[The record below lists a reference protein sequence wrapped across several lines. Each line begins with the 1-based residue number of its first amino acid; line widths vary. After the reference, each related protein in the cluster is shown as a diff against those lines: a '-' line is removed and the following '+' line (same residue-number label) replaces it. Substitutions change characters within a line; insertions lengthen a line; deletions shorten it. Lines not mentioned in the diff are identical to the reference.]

1 MNFSQKLFCFSILV
15 GFGLMSCTNTFAET
29 SQQDYNAWLNQL
41 KKEMHEKGI
50 SQKTLNTVY
59 AKNYYPSTQKIVKID
74 RKQNE
79 FVLTTSDYINKVVN
93 PRRVKIAQ
101 EKYKEYYPKLKKIS
115 KQYGVQPQYIIAF
128 WGVETNFGQNFGGYN
143 VFEALTVLSY
153 DNRRPKFFRQELYNA
168 LLIADKQNIN
178 IEKMESSWAGAMGNF
193 QFMPSTYN
201 RYAVDFNQ
209 DGKIDIWEDFD
220 DAAASAANYLSNLGW
235 DKNTEWGEEVVVPWN
250 FDFSQTGYKKIKKI
264 SEWKKL
270 GIKTAN
276 QKNLQYADDLSACLI
291 VPEGKKG
298 KIYLVLN
305 NFNNI
310 MQWNRSENY
319 ALSIGIL
326 ADYVRTG
333 QKHQI
338 QMTSIPNKLETK
350 DIILLQ
356 KFINEHNYSKQK
368 LSEDGILGS
377 QTKEAIKNIQRK
389 AHLVPD
395 RYPDTVLLN
404 LIKEYNSTL
413 GFKIPVPDKKLS
425 KKK

>member
-1 MNFSQKLFCFSILV
+1 MKFSQKLFCFSMLV
-15 GFGLMSCTNTFAET
+15 SLGLMSCTNTFAGT
-29 SQQDYNAWLNQL
+29 SQQDYDSWLNQL

-50 SQKTLNTVY
+50 SNKTLDKVY

-79 FVLTTSDYINKVVN
+79 FVLSTSEYINRVVN
-93 PRRVKIAQ
+93 PQRVKTAQ
-101 EKYKEYYPKLKKIS
+101 EKYKEYYPKLRKIS
-115 KQYGVQPQYIIAF
+115 KQYGVQPQYIVAF
-128 WGVETNFGQNFGGYN
+128 WAVETNFGQNFGGYN

-153 DNRRPKFFRQELYNA
+153 DNRRPKFFKQELYNA
-168 LLIADKQNIN
+168 LLIADKQNID

-201 RYAVDFNQ
+201 RYAVDYNK
-209 DGKIDIWEDFD
+209 DGKIDIWGSFD
-220 DAAASAANYLSNLGW
+220 DAAASAANYLSNIGW
-235 DKNTEWGEEVVVPWN
+235 DKNAKWGEEVIVPWN
-250 FDFSQTGYKKIKKI
+250 FDFSQTGYKKMKKI

-270 GIKTAN
+270 GVRRAN
-276 QKNLQYADDLSACLI
+276 NKNLQYANNISASLI
-291 VPEGKKG
+291 APEGKKG

-305 NFNNI
+305 NFDNI

-326 ADYVRTG
+326 ADYIQSG
-333 QKHQI
+333 KKYQKQAD
-338 QMTSIPNKLETK
+338 SLNNRLETK
-350 DIILLQ
+350 DVILLQ

-377 QTKEAIKNIQRK
+377 KTKEAIKKIQK
-389 AHLVPD
+389 EAHLVQD
-395 RYPDTVLLN
+395 GYPDAVLMS
-404 LIKEYNSTL
+404 LIKNYDATI

-425 KKK
+425 IKK